1 MTEDSKTRAV
11 RPVYGMLVIIL
22 LIRGGYR
29 GKRVYRSMGALTPL
43 PHFIKNRFVIVD
55 DDINAFRLER
65 LHLRVGDVTTDLEDH
80 VVLVVKTSHLSTRVS
95 L

>member
-1 MTEDSKTRAV
+1 M
-11 RPVYGMLVIIL
+11 
-22 LIRGGYR
+22 
-29 GKRVYRSMGALTPL
+29 LTPF

-65 LHLRVGDVTTDLEDH
+65 LHLRVGDVAANLEYH
-80 VVLVVKTSHLSTRVS
+80 VVLVVKTGHLSTRVS